1 MFKHFP
7 VIAVLLL
14 PSLVWGLT
22 TDAPLPEGLSACQD
36 LFNTSMKEGVSC
48 YRIPAL
54 ATAKDGALVAV
65 IDERCADGSDLG
77 TNRDINLVMRRSED
91 HGDSWSDM
99 ETVIDYPDGQ
109 SASDPSL
116 IVDAM
121 TGDIFLFYNFMDH
134 DKSPGEY
141 RLHLMK
147 SSDSGKSW
155 GKAEDITAQITKDS
169 WTTDFKFIT
178 SGLGAQTE
186 SGMLLHTLV
195 NLKRGLHLFGSR
207 DHGATWFLL
216 DTPIKPAD
224 ESKVLEL
231 NDGRWLI
238 NSRVNRSGCRFTHLS
253 ADEGKSW
260 ESRREKEL
268 MDPGCNGALLRYSR
282 ESQGAAKNRI
292 LFSNARDKK
301 KRQHLA
307 VRISYDE
314 GESWSK
320 GKVVYPGMAA
330 YSTMTLLDNGEVGL
344 FFEIDDY
351 QKNIFVRFSLDWL
364 TDGEDPGEAPVE

>member
-1 MFKHFP
+1 MFRH
-7 VIAVLLL
+7 LLAITVML
-14 PSLVWGLT
+14 IPGLALGV
-22 TDAPLPEGLSACQD
+22 DSKAPFSEGLSVSRN
-36 LFNTSMKEGVSC
+36 LFHSSMKEGVSC

-54 ATAKDGALVAV
+54 ATAKDGALLAV
-65 IDERCADGSDLG
+65 IDERFADGSDLG

-91 HGDSWSDM
+91 NGDSWSAM
-99 ETVIDYPDGQ
+99 ETVCDYPDGQ

-116 IVDAM
+116 IVDES
-121 TGDIFLFYNFMDH
+121 TGHIFLFYNFMDH
-134 DKSPGEY
+134 DKAPGEY

-147 SSDSGKSW
+147 STDAGKSW
-155 GKAEDITAQITKDS
+155 TEGEDITAQITREDWSK
-169 WTTDFKFIT
+169 DFKFIT

-195 NLKRGLHLFGSR
+195 NLRRGLHLFGSR
-207 DHGATWFLL
+207 DQGNSWFLI

-238 NSRVNRSGCRFTHLS
+238 NSRVNKSGCRFTHIS
-253 ADEGKSW
+253 SDEGKTW
-260 ESRREKEL
+260 ESRREKHL
-268 MDPGCNGALLRYSR
+268 IDPGCNGALLRYSR
-282 ESQGAAKNRI
+282 MSQGAAKNRI

-301 KRQHLA
+301 KRQQLA

-314 GESWSK
+314 GENWSK
-320 GKVVYPGMAA
+320 GKVVYPGRAA
-330 YSTMTLLDNGEVGL
+330 YSTMSLLNNGDIGL

-351 QKNIFVRFSLDWL
+351 QKNVFVRFSLDWL
-364 TDGEDPGEAPVE
+364 TDGEDPGEASE